1 MRNVHLYSGTSSML
15 VVEVCQILLILLA
28 TTTISVCAFSPP
40 LLDHASAATTSLR
53 GCNTDLPM
61 MTEKIDNDQTICL
74 STSTRRNWIN
84 GVIAAAATTTTLLS
98 TPTLVRA
105 DDTSTTA
112 EVVVTAA
119 AAVETET
126 VTVVPLEMKEFIDPA
141 GLFSLRVPK
150 GFFTLRRT
158 AKGDLPDSKTGKGR
172 RGSSIFTA
180 GNMAKAEVIAVERYP
195 TRVLLEDNGIEATGN
210 LDTFPG
216 IGNAKAVANL
226 IILRREKDA
235 PNKGLRVLDSIE
247 VTPDGKELTFR
258 IKTEID
264 VQNPELLFEQE
275 GISQLFRIT
284 VAKCSL
290 NSDDGNLMAIFASAL
305 EQDFTNGVDGPA
317 LVDSVNSFQATKQSS

>member
-1 MRNVHLYSGTSSML
+1 ML
-15 VVEVCQILLILLA
+15 VVVCQILLILA
-28 TTTISVCAFSPP
+28 TTAISVCAFSPP
-40 LLDHASAATTSLR
+40 LLNHVSAATKPLR
-53 GCNTDLPM
+53 GCKTDLPM
-61 MTEKIDNDQTICL
+61 TKIDNDQKLCL
-74 STSTRRNWIN
+74 SSTSTRRNWVN
-84 GVIAAAATTTTLLS
+84 GIIAAAATTSTLLS
-98 TPTLVRA
+98 IPTLVRA

-112 EVVVTAA
+112 EVVVAVATAIA
-119 AAVETET
+119 IAPE
-126 VTVVPLEMKEFIDPA
+126 PLEMKDFVDPA

-216 IGNAKAVANL
+216 IGNPKAVANL

-264 VQNPELLFEQE
+264 VQNPEALFEQE

-317 LVDSVNSFQATKQSS
+317 LVDSVNSFQAMKQS

>member
-1 MRNVHLYSGTSSML
+1 ML
-15 VVEVCQILLILLA
+15 VVVCQILLILA
-28 TTTISVCAFSPP
+28 TTAISVCAFSPS
-40 LLDHASAATTSLR
+40 LLNHVSAATKPLR
-53 GCNTDLPM
+53 GCKTDLS
-61 MTEKIDNDQTICL
+61 MTKIDNDQTQCL
-74 STSTRRNWIN
+74 SSTSTRRKWVN
-84 GVIAAAATTTTLLS
+84 GIIAAAATTSTLLS
-98 TPTLVRA
+98 IPTLVRA

-112 EVVVTAA
+112 EVVIAA
-119 AAVETET
+119 T
-126 VTVVPLEMKEFIDPA
+126 VIAPEPLEMKEFVDPA

-216 IGNAKAVANL
+216 IGNPKAVANL

-317 LVDSVNSFQATKQSS
+317 LVDSVNSFQATKQS

>member
-1 MRNVHLYSGTSSML
+1 MLL
-15 VVEVCQILLILLA
+15 VVVCQILVILA
-28 TTTISVCAFSPP
+28 TTAISVCAFSPP
-40 LLDHASAATTSLR
+40 LLNHVSAATKPSR
-53 GCNTDLPM
+53 GCKTDLPM
-61 MTEKIDNDQTICL
+61 TIIDNDQKTL
-74 STSTRRNWIN
+74 STSTRRNWVN
-84 GVIAAAATTTTLLS
+84 GIIVAAATTTSTLLS
-98 TPTLVRA
+98 IPTLVRA
-105 DDTSTTA
+105 DDDTSTTA
-112 EVVVTAA
+112 EVVVAVAATAIA
-119 AAVETET
+119 PE
-126 VTVVPLEMKEFIDPA
+126 PLEMKEFVDPA

-158 AKGDLPDSKTGKGR
+158 AKGDLPDKKTGKGR

-195 TRVLLEDNGIEATGN
+195 TRVLLEENGIAATGN
-210 LDTFPG
+210 LDTFPS
-216 IGNAKAVANL
+216 IGNPKAVANL

-264 VQNPELLFEQE
+264 VQDPELLFEQE

-305 EQDFTNGVDGPA
+305 ERDFTNGVDGPA
-317 LVDSVNSFQATKQSS
+317 LVDSVNSFQAMKQS